1 MGLKKGNREEGLG
14 KIRVILAFVVAV
26 IVTAILAVALHSQF
40 VMAGLRGLG
49 AEIGA
54 AEALRVTAH
63 DIAGMAPTYS
73 LFITIALVL
82 GFVITA
88 TVRRWVRL
96 GPGVSY
102 AIGGAAA
109 IGLMMVIMREALG
122 ITVVAGA
129 RTPAG
134 FAAQCAAGA
143 IGGLVFALL
152 YRQSDRA
159 TPR

>member
-1 MGLKKGNREEGLG
+1 MG
-14 KIRVILAFVVAV
+14 KIRLVVAFVVAV
-26 IVTAILAVALHSQF
+26 AVTAVLAVMLHSQF

-49 AEIGA
+49 AEIGG
-54 AEALRVTAH
+54 AETLRVTGH
-63 DIAGMAPTYS
+63 DVIGMAPAYS
-73 LFITIALVL
+73 LFISGALL
-82 GFVITA
+82 PGFVITA
-88 TVRRWVRL
+88 LVRRWLTLTAR
-96 GPGVSY
+96 VSY

-109 IGLMMVIMREALG
+109 IGLMMVIMREILG

-152 YRQSDRA
+152 YRQAGRA